1 MFLRSGFSLIEL
13 MVTIALISIL
23 LTVGVPSFSSILRSM
38 TLTTQANNFVASINF
53 ARSEAIRRNSV
64 VTLSASASNLTQNHW
79 ESGWQIWIDSN
90 GNGTLDNGE
99 LLRLFPDIG
108 SGSLVSNTSLV
119 RFSGNG
125 FLDGR
130 LPSALVFSL
139 QPPECA
145 REASRDITVTPA
157 GRPSIAEA
165 TCI

>member
-13 MVTIALISIL
+13 MVTIALVSIL
-23 LTVGVPSFSSILRSM
+23 LTVGVPSFGSILRSM

-64 VTLSASASNLTQNHW
+64 VILSAAASNLTQNHW
-79 ESGWQIWIDSN
+79 ESGWQVWIDSN

-108 SGSLVSNTSLV
+108 AGSLVSNTSLV
-119 RFSGNG
+119 RFSGSG

-130 LPSALVFSL
+130 SPSALVFSL
-139 QPPECA
+139 QPPGCA

-157 GRPSIAEA
+157 GRPSITET